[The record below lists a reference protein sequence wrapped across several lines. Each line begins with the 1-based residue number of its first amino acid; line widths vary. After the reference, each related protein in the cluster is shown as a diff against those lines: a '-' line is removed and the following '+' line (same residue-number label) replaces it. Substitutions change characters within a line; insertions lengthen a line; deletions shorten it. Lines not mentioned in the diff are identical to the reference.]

1 MKYIKIGNVKIEKT
15 AALAPMASVADESYR
30 KLCKEFGAAYV
41 VGEMVSAKGLFY
53 SDKKTESL
61 LRVTD
66 YERPMA
72 VQIFGNEP
80 YYMAKAVSVCEQFC
94 PDVIDINMGC
104 PVPKVALNGSG
115 SALMKDLPL
124 AEEIIRAVVNE
135 SKLPVT
141 VKIRK
146 GWDDSNINAV
156 ELAKRAENAG
166 AAAIAI
172 HGRTRQQMYSGKADW
187 DIIKQVKNA
196 VSIPV
201 IGNGDVNTLDDCI
214 RMYEETGC
222 DLVMIARGSYG
233 NPWIFKQIKAY
244 FENGE
249 IVPEPTVQERMKVML
264 RHVKMIVEASD
275 EEHGMKEAR
284 KFAAWY
290 LKGMRDAAKLRNRC
304 YSLNTFS
311 ELEALSEEV
320 LSQNIE

>member
-1 MKYIKIGNVKIEKT
+1 MEYVKIGNVKIEKT

-30 KLCKEFGAAYV
+30 KLCKSFGAAFV

-61 LRVTD
+61 LKVTD

-80 YYMAKAVSVCEQFC
+80 YYMAKAVEVCEKFN
-94 PDVIDINMGC
+94 PDIIDINMGC

-124 AEEIIRAVVNE
+124 AEEIIKAVVKE

-146 GWDDSNINAV
+146 GWDDKSVNAV

-166 AAAIAI
+166 ASAIAI

-187 DIIKQVKNA
+187 NIIKEIKA
-196 VSIPV
+196 SVSIPV

-214 RMYEETGC
+214 KMYNETGC

-233 NPWIFKQIKAY
+233 NPWLFRRIKTY
-244 FENGE
+244 FETGE
-249 IVPEPTVQERMKVML
+249 ILPEPTEQERMTVML
-264 RHVKMIVEASD
+264 SHVKMIVENAG

-304 YSLNTFS
+304 YGLNTFS
-311 ELEALSEEV
+311 ELEILSEEV
-320 LSQNIE
+320 LKNAEN